1 MLTAKIIENG
11 RSQSVRLPEE
21 YRFEQEEV
29 TVNKIGDVV
38 FLIPKDSKWHGLLQ
52 SLELFSDDYMLE
64 RNGDMWE
71 KAVKL

>member
-11 RSQSVRLPEE
+11 RSQDVRLPEE
-21 YRFEQEEV
+21 CRFEQEEV
-29 TVNKIGDVV
+29 IVNKIGDVV

-64 RNGDMWE
+64 RKQG
-71 KAVKL
+71 

>member
-11 RSQSVRLPEE
+11 RSQAVRLPEE

-64 RNGDMWE
+64 RKQGE
-71 KAVKL
+71 FSEREEL